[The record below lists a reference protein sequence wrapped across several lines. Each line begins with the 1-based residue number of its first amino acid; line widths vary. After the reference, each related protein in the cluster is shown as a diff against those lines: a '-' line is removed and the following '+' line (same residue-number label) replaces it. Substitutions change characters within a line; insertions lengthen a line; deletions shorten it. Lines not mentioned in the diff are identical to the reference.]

1 MRRRLPVLDPATRC
15 PLTVLGGFLG
25 AGKTTLLNRLL
36 TGASGRY
43 AVLVNDFGA
52 INVDAG
58 LVADHD
64 GKTLRLTNGCVCC
77 SLADGFLDTLMRVL
91 AEPEPFDH
99 MVIEASGVGDPG
111 AIADIARVEPGL
123 VLHAVIVLADAERL
137 PALVAD
143 ARLGDTIA
151 RQIRAADLLV
161 LNKCDLVDPSGLSA
175 SREVLVSLRP
185 GVPLVETVDAALP
198 QAILAPDT
206 VSSRGGDDGGFPIAE
221 AAHETDFARILYR
234 RVGAFDRERLARA
247 LSALPPSLL
256 RLKGCLRLGDRP
268 ETHLLQMVGRRW
280 TLTPLQALP
289 DGRIE
294 LVGISTGHPGSG
306 DAVASLLDRA
316 LLRAEPP
323 ILQGDVHRC
332 A

>member
-1 MRRRLPVLDPATRC
+1 MRRRLPVPDPATRC

-36 TGASGRY
+36 TGARGRY
-43 AVLVNDFGA
+43 AILVNDFGA

-111 AIADIARVEPGL
+111 AIAEIALVEPGL
-123 VLHAVIVLADAERL
+123 ILHGVIVLADADRL
-137 PALVAD
+137 PDLIAD
-143 ARLGDTIA
+143 PRLGDTVA

-161 LNKCDLVDPSGLSA
+161 LNKCDLVDPSALSA
-175 SREVLVSLRP
+175 SREVLASLRP
-185 GVPLVETVDAALP
+185 GVPVVETVEAALPEAILALDAALSR
-198 QAILAPDT
+198 DT
-206 VSSRGGDDGGFPIAE
+206 ARSCFPVVE
-221 AAHETDFARILYR
+221 AAHETAFARFLYR
-234 RVGAFDRERLARA
+234 RAGAFDREGLARA
-247 LSALPPSLL
+247 LTALPPSLL
-256 RLKGCLRLGDRP
+256 RLKGCLHLGDRP
-268 ETHLLQMVGRRW
+268 GMQLLQMVGRRW
-280 TLTPLQALP
+280 SLTPLPAQS
-289 DGRIE
+289 DGGIE
-294 LVGISTGHPGSG
+294 LVGIATGHPDPG
-306 DAVASLLDRA
+306 DALASILDSA

-323 ILQGDVHRC
+323 ILQGDFHRC

>member
-1 MRRRLPVLDPATRC
+1 MKHRLPAPATRC

-36 TGASGRY
+36 TGARGRY

-91 AEPEPFDH
+91 AEPGPFDH

-111 AIADIARVEPGL
+111 AIAEIALVEPGL
-123 VLHAVIVLADAERL
+123 VLQGVIVLADAERL
-137 PALVAD
+137 PALAAD
-143 ARLGDTIA
+143 PRLGDTVA

-161 LNKCDLVDPSGLSA
+161 LNKCDLVDPSAMSSA
-175 SREVLVSLRP
+175 REVLASLRP
-185 GVPLVETVDAALP
+185 GVSVVETVDAALP
-198 QAILAPDT
+198 EAVLVLDT
-206 VSSRGGDDGGFPIAE
+206 VSSRDAARARFPIAQ
-221 AAHETDFARILYR
+221 AVHETAFARFLYR
-234 RVGAFDRERLARA
+234 RAGAFDRESLSRA
-247 LSALPPSLL
+247 LAALPPSLL
-256 RLKGCLRLGDRP
+256 RLKGSLHLGDGP
-268 ETHLLQMVGRRW
+268 GLQLLQMVGRRW
-280 TLTPLQALP
+280 SLTPLPAQSN
-289 DGRIE
+289 GGIE
-294 LVGISTGHPGSG
+294 LVGIATGHPDPG
-306 DAVASLLDRA
+306 DAFASILDRA